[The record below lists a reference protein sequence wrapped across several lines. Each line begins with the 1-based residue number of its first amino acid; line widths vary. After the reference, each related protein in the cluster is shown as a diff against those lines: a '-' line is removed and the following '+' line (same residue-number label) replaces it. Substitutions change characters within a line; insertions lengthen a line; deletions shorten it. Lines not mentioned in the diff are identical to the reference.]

1 MCLNTD
7 SHASS
12 CEQNLSSVNTCI
24 QGHDWQPTI
33 IIGYFQCTRC
43 QKLAACQACVSKVRG
58 RTLVGYCRAHKSL
71 RSAET
76 TQEVL
81 G

>member
-1 MCLNTD
+1 MYLNTD

-12 CEQNLSSVNTCI
+12 CQQNVSSVNTCV

-33 IIGYFQCTRC
+33 IIGYFQCTGC

-58 RTLVGYCRAHKSL
+58 KALVGYCRAHQSL
-71 RSAET
+71 RGIET